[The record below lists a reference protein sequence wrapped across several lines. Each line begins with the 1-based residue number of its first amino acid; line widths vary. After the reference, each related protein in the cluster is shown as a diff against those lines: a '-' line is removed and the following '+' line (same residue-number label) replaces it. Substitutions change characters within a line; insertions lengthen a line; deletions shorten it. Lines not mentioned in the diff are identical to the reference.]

1 MNVKSHTTAV
11 ATARTAGVAVTAI
24 DFYFDFISP
33 FGFFASLRVDE
44 LAAKYG
50 LAANW
55 HSMLIGVSVVK
66 VMGMKPLLDMPLKGA
81 YIRHDARRYA
91 RRHGVALA
99 RDPGANPVDPRPAGR
114 AYNWLL
120 QHRPDVARSFAQKA
134 FAGYWLQ
141 GKDISVPAVV
151 AGLVAETGL
160 AEPQIAEGIASEEAG
175 RLLRASVEASLAR
188 GVFGSPF
195 FIVGDEPFFGVE
207 KMELLEDWL
216 AQSGW

>member
-1 MNVKSHTTAV
+1 MSDAVKGQEDGDGGR
-11 ATARTAGVAVTAI
+11 ARTI

-33 FGFFASLRVDE
+33 FGFFASLRIDE

-50 LAANW
+50 FRASW

-66 VMGMKPLLDMPLKGA
+66 VMGMKPLLEMPLKGD

-91 RRHGVALA
+91 RRHGLTLA
-99 RDPGANPVDPRPAGR
+99 RDPGAAPVDPRPAGR
-114 AYNWLL
+114 TYNWLL
-120 QHRPDVARSFAQKA
+120 EHRVESAWPFARRA
-134 FAGYWLQ
+134 FEAYWLQ
-141 GKDISVPAVV
+141 GRDISDQAVV
-151 AGLVAETGL
+151 TQVLRDIGL
-160 AEPQIAEGIASEEAG
+160 AAPAIAADVAGEEAG

-207 KMELLEDWL
+207 KMELLEAWL
-216 AQSGW
+216 SQGGW